1 MSSFALDIARELVK
15 DHEGCRL
22 HPYTDTVGKVTI
34 GYGRNL
40 DDRGV
45 TLAEATAML
54 DHDLQIAKTDARS
67 WLGADYW
74 GELSE
79 VRKAVLIDL
88 SFNIGRSRLRG
99 FVLCKKALQDGDY
112 SRAADEML
120 DSRWAGQVGV
130 RAVRLASIMRT
141 GLEG

>member
-1 MSSFALDIARELVK
+1 MAALDIARELVK

-54 DHDLQIAKTDARS
+54 DHDLGVAKADAKS
-67 WLGADYW
+67 WLGESCW
-74 GELSE
+74 EELSD

-88 SFNIGRSRLRG
+88 SFNLGRSRLRG
-99 FVLCKKALQDGDY
+99 FVQLKKALHIGKY
-112 SRAADEML
+112 SKAADEML